1 MPKQTLRID
10 SIDGGIALTTFGP
23 KQEGSYDGGYGFEP
37 DFRTSISSRM
47 GGAITPAGYAKFSG
61 NEISTSASVNW
72 IITTPKDASSFVYVY
87 TTDGSFV
94 RYTLSGTTYGTE
106 TDLGTPTSGAGNGM
120 AYYNNYIYLATPTN
134 ISRYGPLDGAAALV
148 DTVWTGATLGSL
160 TALTDTTYPTF
171 QAGAV
176 LKNPNHAMH
185 VHKDGFLY
193 FCDVISTSFATT
205 ALQGRGCLHRI
216 STNKVTAEGDTNN
229 GSAYNVLTLPFG
241 WVPTDI
247 ESYGNDLAILAM
259 PGTNLSSL
267 TLQRGNSALF
277 LWDTFSSIPYKQISL
292 PDPIASSLQNVNG
305 NLYVFSGNT
314 TQGTRVSVYSGG
326 EGVEQVALLSD
337 SMTPMAGAV
346 DAIGDKVYFGGYI
359 SYPAPIMTQQACV
372 YSLGSKT
379 GELPRYALHAPA
391 VTTLGS
397 TAPVTTAVKMTFMDN
412 LVRPSAL
419 FAFADSATSGICSF
433 KTGNTQAAAFRQRW
447 EIGRP
452 FSVSALRIGMDQA
465 VSSGVIIT
473 PSLLVDNNTTTQ
485 ILTTLNNTNFPS
497 KTVVAYK
504 RPEIASVGQ
513 ENLTLNLAFTGTV
526 ASSVVFPIEI
536 DIDTFDVMKTG

>member
-1 MPKQTLRID
+1 MKKTLTISD
-10 SIDGGIALTTFGP
+10 ISGGLALTTFGP
-23 KQEGSYDGGYGFEP
+23 AQESSYDGGYGFDP
-37 DFRTSISSRM
+37 DYRSAISSKP
-47 GGAITPAGYAKFSG
+47 GGAITPAGYSKFSST
-61 NEISTSASVNW
+61 EIDTAASVNW

-134 ISRYGPLDGAAALV
+134 ISRYGPLNNSPSLTN
-148 DTVWTGATLGSL
+148 TVWTGATLGSL

-216 STNKVTAEGDTNN
+216 STNKTTDEGDTNN

-247 ESYGNDLAILAM
+247 ESYGNDLAVLAM
-259 PGTNLSSL
+259 PGTGLSSL
-267 TLQRGNSALF
+267 PLQRGNSALF
-277 LWDTFSSIPYKQISL
+277 LWDTFSTIPYKQITL
-292 PDPIASSLQNVNG
+292 PDPLASSLQNVNG
-305 NLYVFSGNT
+305 KLYVFSGNT
-314 TQGTRVSVYSGG
+314 VQGTRVSVYDGG
-326 EGVEQVALLSD
+326 EGVTQVALLSD

-346 DAIGDKVYFGGYI
+346 DAIGDKVYFGGFV

-372 YSLGSKT
+372 YSLGSKN
-379 GELPRYALHAPA
+379 GELSSSALHAPA

-397 TAPVTTAVKMTFMDN
+397 TAPATTAVKMTFMDN
-412 LVRPSAL
+412 LVRPSVL

-433 KTGNTQAAAFRQRW
+433 KTGNTQAANFRQRW
-447 EIGRP
+447 EIGKP
-452 FSVSALRIGMDQA
+452 FSVRSLRISLDQA
-465 VSSGVIIT
+465 ITSGVIIT
-473 PSLLVDNNTTTQ
+473 ASLLVDNNSTTQ
-485 ILTTLNNTNFPS
+485 TLTTINNTNFS
-497 KTVVAYK
+497 GKTTIAFK
-504 RPEIASVGQ
+504 RPELTINGI
-513 ENLTLNLAFTGTV
+513 ENLTLNLSFQGTV
-526 ASSVVFPIEI
+526 AASVVFPIEI
-536 DIDTFDVMKTG
+536 ELDVYDVAKTA